1 MRQERRGRQYLC
13 NNAESVCKS
22 DDKMSKESAGI
33 TANLTALFNPKKETQ
48 EMPKIP
54 IALQMYT
61 LRDECEKDFAGTI
74 RKVAEIG
81 YPAVELAGRGSLSVQ
96 ELSSLLADNH
106 LTIAGSH
113 IGLDQLES
121 DLPKV
126 IQENLALGNRFVV
139 VPYLSDEHR
148 KTAADYKKTAET
160 FNKIGE
166 TLQQSGLTLCYHNHD
181 FEFQKMD
188 TGEIGL
194 DILFENSDSA
204 LVKAEVDTYWVL
216 KGGQDPVA
224 FVRKHAGRVPLMHIK
239 DMDMADD
246 SFAPVGTGKLPLDA
260 LIAAASDIGTQ
271 YLIVEQD
278 VCKGPAIDAVT
289 LSYNN
294 LKAKGYA

>member
-1 MRQERRGRQYLC
+1 
-13 NNAESVCKS
+13 
-22 DDKMSKESAGI
+22 
-33 TANLTALFNPKKETQ
+33 
-48 EMPKIP
+48 MPKIP